1 MTWVVTGAGGQ
12 LGLALSKQLTLEG
25 VDFIP
30 LLSNQLDITNIDQ
43 VNEVIS
49 RLKPRIIVNTAAW
62 TDVDRA
68 EKNKESVFAVNE
80 KGVENLA
87 LAAKVADSIFIQI
100 SSDYVFSGESNEPV
114 NVLSKLEPKNVYGFS
129 KAAGEIAVREVYSEG
144 SYIVRT
150 AWLYSE
156 FGKNFAKTMCRL
168 AIESNKEVKVVSD
181 QVGQPSNANDLARQ
195 LIRLVKTNA
204 NFGIY
209 HGTNA
214 GQASWYEFANQI
226 FKLCAADTGRLISVP
241 TSEFPRSANRP
252 KYSVLGHSAWD
263 AVGIPPMQDWKTALE
278 QSMSGILASVQMEE

>member
-1 MTWVVTGAGGQ
+1 
-12 LGLALSKQLTLEG
+12 
-25 VDFIP
+25 
-30 LLSNQLDITNIDQ
+30 
-43 VNEVIS
+43 
-49 RLKPRIIVNTAAW
+49 
-62 TDVDRA
+62 
-68 EKNKESVFAVNE
+68 
-80 KGVENLA
+80 
-87 LAAKVADSIFIQI
+87 
-100 SSDYVFSGESNEPV
+100 
-114 NVLSKLEPKNVYGFS
+114 VYGLS
-129 KAAGEIAVREVYSEG
+129 KAAGETAVREVYSEG

-195 LIRLVKTNA
+195 LIKLVKTNA
-204 NFGIY
+204 NFGTY

-226 FKLCAADTGRLISVP
+226 FKLCGADTGRLISVP

-252 KYSVLGHSAWD
+252 NNSVLGHSAWD

-278 QSMSGILASVQMEE
+278 QSMPGILASVQMEE